1 MDDPAFVRSSETIGD
16 RDRVVDRLA
25 RDKRAVVERRPQ
37 CSPLQQLADDVW
49 SPVVSADVVDGENVG
64 MIQGCCR
71 PGLLVKAPQPI
82 DIQGISRQQNLDR
95 DLTVQSIVL
104 RPIDL
109 PHSTLAEQ
117 AEDPVRTDTSTHG
130 QRHLWDESLGRLY
143 GGDCF

>member
-1 MDDPAFVRSSETIGD
+1 MNDPAFVSSSETIGD
-16 RDRVVDRLA
+16 RDCVADRLA

-82 DIQGISRQQNLDR
+82 DIKAYPGSR
-95 DLTVQSIVL
+95 
-104 RPIDL
+104 
-109 PHSTLAEQ
+109 TLIA
-117 AEDPVRTDTSTHG
+117 TS
-130 QRHLWDESLGRLY
+130 RSNRSS
-143 GGDCF
+143 CAR